1 MIECPKCG
9 EKLNDNSVICSKCGA
24 KINSKS
30 SSKSNSKII
39 IAIIVIIAVIA
50 VVGVFASG
58 ILNSNSQTHVQNN
71 NVDDTNA
78 SGLYWASAKENKF
91 HKPDCQGVTDMNQNN
106 RKDYY
111 GEREAL
117 IDQGYSPCPVCNP

>member
-9 EKLNDNSVICSKCGA
+9 EKLKDNSVICSKCGA

-91 HKPDCQGVTDMNQNN
+91 HKPDCEWAQKISQNN
-106 RKDYY
+106 KIVYNS
-111 GEREAL
+111 REKA
-117 IDQGYSPCPVCNP
+117 IADGKIPCGVCNP